1 MIRSLWTAATGMVVQ
16 QKNLDVIANNIAN
29 VNTSGYKTS
38 RAGFQELMYQTMR
51 MAGTRTEQGNQ
62 VPTGIQIGMG
72 ALLAS
77 VEKLFIQGDFQQTQN
92 PLDIAIQGAGF
103 FQITLPT
110 GDKAYTRAGS
120 FQTDSQGRVVTAD
133 GYLLEPAI
141 TIPQGATATSVLPD
155 GTVSVTVQ
163 GQSKPQQLGTIQ
175 LATFTNQAG
184 LAAIGKNLFIETDAS
199 GTPIV
204 GNAGL
209 SGVGTL
215 QQGYLEMSNV
225 DIVQEMVNMIIAE
238 RAYETNSKAIQA
250 ANDMLQIANNVRR

>member
-1 MIRSLWTAATGMVVQ
+1 MIRSLWTAATGMTVQ
-16 QKNLDVIANNIAN
+16 QKHLDVISNNIAN
-29 VNTSGYKTS
+29 VNTGGYKTS
-38 RAGFQELMYQTMR
+38 RAEFQELMYQTMR
-51 MAGTRTEQGNQ
+51 LAGTRTEQGNQ

-72 ALLAS
+72 AILAS
-77 VEKLFIQGDFQQTQN
+77 VQKLFVQGDFQQTQN

-120 FQTDSQGRVVTAD
+120 FQTDSQGRVVTPD
-133 GYLLEPAI
+133 GYLLDPAI
-141 TIPQGATATSVLPD
+141 TIPQGTTSTSILSD

-163 GQSKPQQLGTIQ
+163 GQSKPQQVGKIE

-184 LAAIGKNLFIETDAS
+184 LFAMGKNLFFETDAS

-204 GNAGL
+204 GSPGQT
-209 SGVGTL
+209 GVGTL